1 MGYSK
6 FKLRDVKQT
15 FGLRFIEDQ
24 SLFYDV
30 KKVEASDFLQQSLK
44 KFVQLALA
52 INTEKSRS
60 EWIIAPILAEVKEQ
74 LSNQIS
80 LFSGTRLDVAPEQ
93 GLDGFCDYIISLS
106 SEQYYLSTP
115 ILTIVEAKKEN
126 IVEGLGQCLATMYAA
141 RLFNEKEQQIVPYIY
156 GAVATGTN
164 WKFLKLDQQCAYI
177 DIDEYTFKE
186 LPILLGILLHIV
198 GANENTKIQKA

>member
-1 MGYSK
+1 MAYSQ
-6 FKLRDVKQT
+6 FKLRDVKHT
-15 FGLRFIEDQ
+15 FALRFIENQ
-24 SLFYDV
+24 SLFNEV

-44 KFVQLALA
+44 KFVPLALA

-141 RLFNEKEQQIVPYIY
+141 RLFNEKEQQTVPYIY
-156 GAVATGTN
+156 GAVTTGTN
-164 WKFLKLDQQCAYI
+164 WKFMKLDQQCAYI

-186 LPILLGILLHIV
+186 LPTLLGILLQIV
-198 GANENTKIQKA
+198 GTEINDVSH